1 MFWQSMSKTITL
13 AGSLGK
19 NEVNIKGMKT
29 VSRFLLLLLQ
39 QFWELLQ
46 TAIRSRKGFGGE
58 TGGWDW
64 LRYVPMDP
72 TRVWSCHSGHAGKES
87 QQPRRWELCATCG
100 ILGFQDKLEVI
111 WCKRMQ
117 DSWDCHWFGKSLH
130 SPVGPLYIHRENAG
144 SQRLRQ
150 DKPTFFF
157 RSFDIFPGPRLVPLG
172 NWETVPFFGGKSRV
186 FEIFWGLD
194 SGSVAE
200 AGPLTFKVN
209 SQISTFSPEPARRHQ
224 RGGFSRARSLL
235 WDGSG
240 HGPALERLHLLL
252 ASQVT
257 GSEMVRGKMTAF
269 DG

>member
-19 NEVNIKGMKT
+19 NEVNEKGMKT

-39 QFWELLQ
+39 QFGELLQ
-46 TAIRSRKGFGGE
+46 TAIRSRKGLGGE

-72 TRVWSCHSGHAGKES
+72 TYVWSCHSGHAGKES

-100 ILGFQDKLEVI
+100 ILGCQDKLEVI

-172 NWETVPFFGGKSRV
+172 NWETVPFSGEKSRV
-186 FEIFWGLD
+186 FNNFEGWIL
-194 SGSVAE
+194 E
-200 AGPLTFKVN
+200 ASLLRLGHWHSRSILR
-209 SQISTFSPEPARRHQ
+209 SQRFRQSQPGGISS
-224 RGGFSRARSLL
+224 GGFPRARSLL
-235 WDGSG
+235 WSYGM
-240 HGPALERLHLLL
+240 HLVDVV
-252 ASQVT
+252 AP
-257 GSEMVRGKMTAF
+257 R
-269 DG
+269 

>member
-19 NEVNIKGMKT
+19 NEVNEKGMKT

-39 QFWELLQ
+39 QFGELLQ
-46 TAIRSRKGFGGE
+46 TAIRSRKGLEGE

-72 TRVWSCHSGHAGKES
+72 TYVWSCHSGHAGKKS

-150 DKPTFFF
+150 DKPTFFSDLLTYSQV
-157 RSFDIFPGPRLVPLG
+157 RDSFP
-172 NWETVPFFGGKSRV
+172 WETGKR
-186 FEIFWGLD
+186 FLF
-194 SGSVAE
+194 
-200 AGPLTFKVN
+200 
-209 SQISTFSPEPARRHQ
+209 PARNRGFLRYFEGWILEALLRLGHWHSRSILRSQ
-224 RGGFSRARSLL
+224 RFRQSQPGGITGGFPRARSLL
-235 WDGSG
+235 WSYGMAQGMDQLLN
-240 HGPALERLHLLL
+240 AYICCWHLRW
-252 ASQVT
+252 QDQ
-257 GSEMVRGKMTAF
+257 RW
-269 DG
+269 